1 MELNRAEYDVLRE
14 CCEQHHGDYARNTHT
29 KYRLAGGDLEY
40 KTLEEYMD
48 RFCDGISRHRWTE
61 WRPVTRREIDLHRF
75 RADYEKDEQV
85 TRRHEGLRYQAT
97 YSNSG
102 GNHYRCIAHV
112 WLPGDRDARAFSDEQ
127 RGGETSGDAVRRLVE
142 EINKALETH
151 GVPMR
156 FTA

>member
-1 MELNRAEYDVLRE
+1 MELNRSEYDVLRE
-14 CCEQHHGDYARNTHT
+14 CCAQHRGEYARNTHT
-29 KYRLAGGDLEY
+29 KYRLTSDGLEY
-40 KTLEEYMD
+40 KTTEEYMD

-85 TRRHEGLRYQAT
+85 TRRHERLRYQAT

-102 GNHYRCIAHV
+102 GNNWCCLAHV
-112 WLPGDRDARAFSDEQ
+112 WLPGLEARAFSEEQQ
-127 RGGETSGDAVRRLVE
+127 RGEYSMDAVRRLVE
-142 EINKALETH
+142 KINGVLEAH